1 MTTVSPI
8 TQTPVHPPVATPAF
22 AGLALSEPLL
32 RALQHKNYNEPS
44 PIQAQAIPYLLQ
56 GRDLIGVAQTGT
68 GKTAAFALP
77 ILQRLAASAV
87 PVTPR
92 RPRALILAP
101 TRGTR
106 RADRAEFRRVWT
118 VPEAFPRRGFS
129 AGVSLSPQIR
139 ALQRGVDILIAT
151 PGRLQDLERQKHVS
165 LDKVE
170 IFVLDE
176 ADRMLDLGFVHEIKR
191 IITKLPPRRQ
201 SLLFSATMPP
211 AIQELASSLVHNP
224 ARVEVTPA
232 ATTVER
238 IDQKVCFVN
247 RNDKAK
253 ALVHFI
259 NQYPE
264 GLVLAFVRMKHMAN
278 KLVEQLARD
287 GVQAEAIHG
296 NKSQAA
302 RQRAL
307 ENFRAGRSRVLVAT
321 DIAARGIDVKGI
333 SLVVNYDL
341 PEEPESY
348 VHRIGRTARA
358 GKDGHAVAFC
368 DSSERN
374 LLRSIER
381 LIRRPIP
388 VLKGHPFEAAANQG
402 HEHPRPAAGYTGS
415 GIDRVHRPAHRSGG
429 FRSGGFR
436 GHAAFRRPAHGTA
449 HRRRRLY
456 QGRVRAFGRF
466 TVLDRRYRLRF
477 SLERS
482 FSASSLTEKGLARI
496 EQSNGC
502 KICSVMEVR
511 SPDMMK
517 RGPRQPWA

>member
-1 MTTVSPI
+1 MLSNPTVSS
-8 TQTPVHPPVATPAF
+8 TPVVPATSAAAIKF
-22 AGLALSEPLL
+22 SDLSLAEPLL
-32 RALQHKNYNEPS
+32 RALNEKNYTEPS
-44 PIQAQAIPYLLQ
+44 PIQAKAIPFLLQ

-77 ILQRLAASAV
+77 ILQRLAANPAH
-87 PVTPR
+87 PTPR

-101 TRGTR
+101 TRELAAQIAQSFG
-106 RADRAEFRRVWT
+106 AYGKFLKLSHAAVF
-118 VPEAFPRRGFS
+118 G
-129 AGVSLSPQIR
+129 GVSLSPQIR

-165 LDKVE
+165 LDRVE
-170 IFVLDE
+170 VFVLDE

-191 IITKLPPRRQ
+191 IITKLPPKRQ

-211 AIQELASSLVHNP
+211 AIQDLASSIVHNP

-247 RNDKAK
+247 RMDKSK
-253 ALVHFI
+253 LLVHFI
-259 NQYPE
+259 AQHPQ
-264 GLVLAFVRMKHMAN
+264 GLVLVFVRMKHMAN

-287 GVQAEAIHG
+287 GVKAEAIHG

-302 RQRAL
+302 RERAL
-307 ENFRAGRSRVLVAT
+307 ENFRSGRSRVLVAT

-333 SLVVNYDL
+333 ALVVNFDL

-358 GKDGHAVAFC
+358 GLDGMAIAFC

-388 VLKGHPFEAAANQG
+388 VLKGHPLEGAVSAQR
-402 HEHPRPAAGYTGS
+402 EPAPYAGS
-415 GIDRVHRPAHRSGG
+415 GIDRPHRPTSRHGG
-429 FRSGGFR
+429 FRSNSNSSSSNNRTAPRTGGVGF
-436 GHAAFRRPAHGTA
+436 T
-449 HRRRRLY
+449 
-456 QGRVRAFGRF
+456 RAGFARSGSS
-466 TVLDRRYRLRF
+466 RY
-477 SLERS
+477 
-482 FSASSLTEKGLARI
+482 
-496 EQSNGC
+496 
-502 KICSVMEVR
+502 
-511 SPDMMK
+511 
-517 RGPRQPWA
+517 

>member
-1 MTTVSPI
+1 MTHHTTV
-8 TQTPVHPPVATPAF
+8 TPNAPSTPSAAPSTIMF
-22 AGLALSEPLL
+22 ADLSLAEPLL
-32 RALQHKNYNEPS
+32 RALNEKNYTEPS
-44 PIQAQAIPYLLQ
+44 PIQAKAIPFLLQ

-77 ILQRLAASAV
+77 ILQRLAANPA
-87 PVTPR
+87 PATPK

-101 TRGTR
+101 TRELAAQIAQSFGAYGKFLKLTH
-106 RADRAEFRRVWT
+106 AAVF
-118 VPEAFPRRGFS
+118 G
-129 AGVSLSPQIR
+129 GVSLSPQIR
-139 ALQRGVDILIAT
+139 ALARGVDILIAT
-151 PGRLQDLERQKHVS
+151 PGRLQDLERSKHVI

-191 IITKLPPRRQ
+191 IITKLPPKRQ

-211 AIQELASSLVHNP
+211 AIQDLASSIVHNP

-238 IDQKVCFVN
+238 IDQKVCYVN
-247 RNDKAK
+247 RMDKAK
-253 ALVHFI
+253 LLVHFI
-259 NQYPE
+259 GKHPQ
-264 GLVLAFVRMKHMAN
+264 GLVLVFVRMKHMAN
-278 KLVEQLARD
+278 KLVDQLYKD

-333 SLVVNYDL
+333 ALVVNFDL

-358 GKDGHAVAFC
+358 GLDGIAVAFC

-374 LLRSIER
+374 LLRNIER
-381 LIRRPIP
+381 LIRRPIA
-388 VLKGHPFEAAANQG
+388 VLKGHPFEGAASQADR
-402 HEHPRPAAGYTGS
+402 PRQTVEYAGS
-415 GIDRVHRPAHRSGG
+415 GIDRPHRPAQRPGG
-429 FRSGGFR
+429 FRSNSAHSNNRTAPRTGGVGF
-436 GHAAFRRPAHGTA
+436 T
-449 HRRRRLY
+449 
-456 QGRVRAFGRF
+456 RAGFARSGSS
-466 TVLDRRYRLRF
+466 RY
-477 SLERS
+477 
-482 FSASSLTEKGLARI
+482 
-496 EQSNGC
+496 
-502 KICSVMEVR
+502 
-511 SPDMMK
+511 
-517 RGPRQPWA
+517 